1 MTGMEWIYT
10 GGAILVGYIIII
22 VIMVLAAILC
32 TVSDKISEK
41 IKIPNWV
48 HVIGKI
54 IFFLL
59 LLLFSIIFAYGMG
72 DITIQRFMV

>member
-32 TVSDKISEK
+32 TVTDKLSEK
-41 IKIPNWV
+41 IKMPNWV
-48 HVIGKI
+48 YMVGKA

-72 DITIQRFMV
+72 DITIQRFI

>member
-1 MTGMEWIYT
+1 MTGIEWIYT
-10 GGAILVGYIIII
+10 GGAILVGYIVIIAIMI
-22 VIMVLAAILC
+22 VAAILY

-41 IKIPNWV
+41 IKIPHWV
-48 HVIGKI
+48 RMVGKA

-72 DITIQRFMV
+72 DITIQRFMM

>member
-1 MTGMEWIYT
+1 MEWIYT
-10 GGAILVGYIIII
+10 GGAILVGTI
-22 VIMVLAAILC
+22 VIIAIMILAAILC
-32 TVSDKISEK
+32 TISDRISEK

-48 HVIGKI
+48 HMVGKA

-72 DITIQRFMV
+72 DIIIQRFMV

>member
-10 GGAILVGYIIII
+10 GGAILVGTI
-22 VIMVLAAILC
+22 VIIAIMILAAILC
-32 TVSDKISEK
+32 IVSDKISEK

-48 HVIGKI
+48 HMVGKA

-72 DITIQRFMV
+72 DIIIQRFMV

>member
-1 MTGMEWIYT
+1 MTGIEWFYT
-10 GGAILVGYIIII
+10 GGAILVGTI
-22 VIMVLAAILC
+22 VIIAIMLVAVILYI
-32 TVSDKISEK
+32 VSDKISEK

-48 HVIGKI
+48 HMVGKA

>member
-1 MTGMEWIYT
+1 MTGIEWFYT
-10 GGAILVGYIIII
+10 GGAILVGTI
-22 VIMVLAAILC
+22 VIIAIMILAAILC
-32 TVSDKISEK
+32 IVSDKISKK

-48 HVIGKI
+48 HMVGKA

-72 DITIQRFMV
+72 DIIIQRFMV

>member
-1 MTGMEWIYT
+1 MTGIEWFYT
-10 GGAILVGYIIII
+10 GGAILVGYIVIIAIMI
-22 VIMVLAAILC
+22 VAAILY

-48 HVIGKI
+48 HMVGKA

-72 DITIQRFMV
+72 DITIQRFI